1 VTDLA
6 PTTDA
11 LDQAVIDAGR
21 ELADAQL
28 AEPRDPERIA
38 AAREALVAAREARG
52 WPYV

>member
-1 VTDLA
+1 MTQ
-6 PTTDA
+6 PTTDD

-28 AEPRDPERIA
+28 ADPRDPERIA

-52 WPYV
+52 WPYA